1 MTLRELLE
9 EAAADLDEVETVEIV
24 DGVEWRRG
32 GSPFAVVT
40 GNVAEFQLDGPVAGA
55 AARTADTGASKR
67 GPDWVQF
74 SPPVLDQYAM
84 DRARAWLAFA
94 WRVVGD

>member
-9 EAAADLDEVETVEIV
+9 EAAADLDDVETVEIG

-32 GSPFAVVT
+32 GRLFAAAS
-40 GNVAEFQLDGPVAGA
+40 GGAAEFQLDGPVASA
-55 AARTADTGASKR
+55 AARTPDTRASKR
-67 GPDWVQF
+67 GADWVRF
-74 SPPVLDQYAM
+74 SPPALDQYAM

-94 WRVVGD
+94 WRVAGR